1 MTADDNGLLRGLVDA
16 LLPGGNGFPAASATG
31 MTGLLAAR
39 LLAADSTLL
48 DRIAESLRTLEAL
61 PDTTERWHDAAA
73 RLEADEP
80 KLFEELRKYAY
91 LTYYEQP
98 GTIAAIRTLG
108 FRYNDAPLPDGYPAE
123 RFDAS
128 TDAPRHTR
136 GRWVATEQIQRVD
149 LNRLSLEETQ

>member
-1 MTADDNGLLRGLVDA
+1 MTVDGNELLQGLVDA

-31 MTGLLAAR
+31 MTGLLVAR
-39 LLAADSTLL
+39 LLAADATLL
-48 DRIAESLRTLEAL
+48 DRVAECLHAQGAL
-61 PDTTERWHDAAA
+61 PDGTERWHDAAA

-98 GTIAAIRTLG
+98 GTIAAIRALG
-108 FRYNDAPLPDGYPAE
+108 LRYNDAPLPDGYPAE
-123 RFDAS
+123 RFDPS

-136 GRWVATEQIQRVD
+136 GRWIATGQIQRVD
-149 LNRLSLEETQ
+149 LSRLGLEESQ

>member
-1 MTADDNGLLRGLVDA
+1 MQDNDEMLRGLIDA
-16 LLPGGNGFPAASATG
+16 LLPGGNGFPAASATR
-31 MTGLLAAR
+31 TTELLAAR
-39 LLAADSTLL
+39 LLAADPALL
-48 DRIAESLRTLEAL
+48 DRIAEGLRTQGAL
-61 PDTTERWHDAAA
+61 PDSTERWHDATA

-98 GTIAAIRTLG
+98 GTIAAIRALG

-136 GRWVATEQIQRVD
+136 GRWVATEQVQRVD
-149 LNRLSLEETQ
+149 LSRLGLEETQ